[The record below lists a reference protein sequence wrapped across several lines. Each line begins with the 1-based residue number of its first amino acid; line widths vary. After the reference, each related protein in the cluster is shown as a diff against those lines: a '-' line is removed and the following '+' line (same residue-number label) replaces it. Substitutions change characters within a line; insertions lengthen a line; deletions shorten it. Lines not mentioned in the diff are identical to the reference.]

1 MTRLHYV
8 RLAMASTIAAMTI
21 MSSAADAAGGDY
33 PSAWQCDGQAK
44 FNWYCDDEK
53 PAAPAAASAPKLEDT
68 DDFDKIKSADEMR
81 EMLKHRLDVA
91 TMDPSPEHLRA
102 YMKLS
107 MYIQQ
112 KSATFA
118 DIWQRQRWQNP
129 SLDYSLK
136 RPTNNV
142 AVHTYDQVRDSDQ
155 DAQLRALAEKHG
167 LIFFFRSDCPYCHA
181 MAPTIQLL
189 AKRYGIDVLPVSL
202 DGRGIPGFPSPTPD
216 QGQAAT
222 WGVQQVPALFIASK
236 ETGDHAMIG
245 SGTLSLQDIID
256 RIFVLTASKPGEL
269 F

>member
-8 RLAMASTIAAMTI
+8 GLAVVSTIAAMTI

-155 DAQLRALAEKHG
+155 
-167 LIFFFRSDCPYCHA
+167 
-181 MAPTIQLL
+181 
-189 AKRYGIDVLPVSL
+189 
-202 DGRGIPGFPSPTPD
+202 
-216 QGQAAT
+216 
-222 WGVQQVPALFIASK
+222 
-236 ETGDHAMIG
+236 
-245 SGTLSLQDIID
+245 
-256 RIFVLTASKPGEL
+256 
-269 F
+269 